1 VTSTPPRPE
10 RLERRETLR
19 LTEHYRRCYATG
31 RRRGGSLVLFYVLPN
46 DTERPRLGLTASG
59 KVGPSVVR
67 HRLKRWG
74 RELFRRYP
82 RRAALPAVDCVVH
95 FKPEAAR
102 ASFADFKRE
111 FERLLST
118 LLPGAEP

>member
-1 VTSTPPRPE
+1 MTPPTPRPE

-19 LTEHYRRCYATG
+19 LTEDYRRCYASG
-31 RRRGGSLVLFYVLPN
+31 RRRGGSYFLLYFLPN
-46 DTERPRLGLTASG
+46 EAERPRLGLTASAR
-59 KVGPSVVR
+59 VGPSVAR

-82 RRAALPAVDCVVH
+82 RRAALPAVDCVIH
-95 FKPEAAR
+95 FKPDAAR
-102 ASFADFKRE
+102 AAFPEFRLE

-118 LLPGAEP
+118 LIPGEKR